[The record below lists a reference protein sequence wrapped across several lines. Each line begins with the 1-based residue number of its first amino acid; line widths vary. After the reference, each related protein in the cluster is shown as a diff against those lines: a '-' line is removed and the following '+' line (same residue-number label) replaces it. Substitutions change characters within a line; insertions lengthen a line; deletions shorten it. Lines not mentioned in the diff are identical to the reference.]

1 MFRRYWET
9 VFRIDPEDNEEFD
22 REHEQEIENYITDN
36 VNRIEPYRHADLSRL
51 EANNPLTKPI
61 EMWEIKIII
70 KNFKDKAPGESGIR
84 KTIIQNM
91 PDIAIRKLKDIY
103 NWALSMGYFPIKF
116 KNAVMIFISKPNK
129 DPQKVQNYRPI
140 SLLEIPGKIFEKIL
154 TNRITLHMENNN
166 LFNQHQY
173 GFRKGRGTQLALAAL
188 YETVALSQKKRY
200 QCNVVCRDISKAF
213 DKIWKHGLYFKLL
226 QANLPSIIE
235 KVLCNFNENR
245 TATIKIENVIGEKF
259 QLLSGVP
266 QGSVLSPLLF
276 IFYTAKIESPAMNC
290 IDISFADDNTQI
302 IEYPLRSKEIL
313 ALRTEEEIKRI
324 NEYEKKWKIKTNKSK
339 FQLLSISAT
348 KPHDVNVDQQRITFN
363 NKISVLGLEM
373 GTRGVASHAKRRLN
387 LARTQYGKLKRFKNM
402 KTKILIH
409 FYKTLIRPIMEYPVI
424 PLCISSKTNIKKFQ
438 QFQNKVIRNAT
449 RRNEEDNG
457 LTIQELHQKY
467 KIEAINTRLHR
478 LTKKI
483 WDKLVLTNEDLTNQS
498 REEDDND
505 TDRDHSW
512 WKRIS
517 PYVNGVEPQPSY
529 VQI

>member
-1 MFRRYWET
+1 M
-9 VFRIDPEDNEEFD
+9 
-22 REHEQEIENYITDN
+22 
-36 VNRIEPYRHADLSRL
+36 
-51 EANNPLTKPI
+51 
-61 EMWEIKIII
+61 
-70 KNFKDKAPGESGIR
+70 
-84 KTIIQNM
+84 
-91 PDIAIRKLKDIY
+91 
-103 NWALSMGYFPIKF
+103 
-116 KNAVMIFISKPNK
+116 
-129 DPQKVQNYRPI
+129 
-140 SLLEIPGKIFEKIL
+140 
-154 TNRITLHMENNN
+154 
-166 LFNQHQY
+166 
-173 GFRKGRGTQLALAAL
+173 
-188 YETVALSQKKRY
+188 
-200 QCNVVCRDISKAF
+200 VCRDISKAF
-213 DKIWKHGLYFKLL
+213 NKIWKHGLYFKLL

-313 ALRTEEEIKRI
+313 ALRTEGEIKRI

-339 FQLLSISAT
+339 FQLLSISGT

-363 NKISVLGLEM
+363 TKISVLGLEV

-387 LARTQYGKLKRFKNM
+387 LARTQYGKLKRFRNM

-478 LTKKI
+478 LTKK
-483 WDKLVLTNEDLTNQS
+483 DLGQIG
-498 REEDDND
+498 
-505 TDRDHSW
+505 TD
-512 WKRIS
+512 
-517 PYVNGVEPQPSY
+517 E
-529 VQI
+529 